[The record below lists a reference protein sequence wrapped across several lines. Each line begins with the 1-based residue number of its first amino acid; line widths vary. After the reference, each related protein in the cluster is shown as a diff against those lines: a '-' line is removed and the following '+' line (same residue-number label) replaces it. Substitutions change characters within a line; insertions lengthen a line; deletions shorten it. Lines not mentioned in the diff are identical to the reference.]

1 MRKLNFTHKNIN
13 STKKVTPF
21 ARFFKARLKPFTR
34 PMFWAPPSI
43 AALLGICIW
52 QYVRN
57 PDLLNAASDQPET
70 VINYTEKSSEVSA
83 NESENYSLD
92 DLAAGADID
101 NLQTLLTTLNRSEN
115 TKKSRRKKAKNNQTS
130 SSLPS
135 EKETQIKTAKDFFG
149 SSIEDLIERANPKDP
164 NSVFKQE
171 ETQSFLSNSSV
182 KPIEVLK
189 NNNSSVNRENHLQT
203 SIDEL
208 LPVNSGLNSN
218 PSTTAT
224 SNNRNI
230 VTENNNIN
238 NLLSNQLVFSNNNP
252 YYRSNNPQGVNQYNQ
267 QLLLNN
273 NPLANSQNGIRSN
286 NQSFNQFNSSI
297 FPTNTGLTNNTNIL
311 QSNPTQQNQFNQ
323 SVFANPTLRQNQLVQ
338 PGLRNS
344 LIQNQLDPA
353 TLQNQWTQSQ
363 YTNSNQVWQQNDAIR
378 SYYNSSPFQSSP
390 FQQNQTRV
398 LY

>member
-1 MRKLNFTHKNIN
+1 MRKLNFTQKNIN
-13 STKKVTPF
+13 STKQITPF

-34 PMFWAPPSI
+34 PMFWAPPTV

-57 PDLLNAASDQPET
+57 PDLLNASSDQPET
-70 VINYTEKSSEVSA
+70 VTNYTEKSSDVSA

-92 DLAAGADID
+92 DLATGADID
-101 NLQTLLTTLNRSEN
+101 NLQTLLTTLNSSEN
-115 TKKSRRKKAKNNQTS
+115 RKKSRRRKANNNQTA

-164 NSVFKQE
+164 NSVFKQQ
-171 ETQSFLSNSSV
+171 ETQSVLSNSSV

-189 NNNSSVNRENHLQT
+189 NNNSPVTRENHLQT
-203 SIDEL
+203 SIDQL
-208 LPVNSGLNSN
+208 LPVKSGLNSN
-218 PSTTAT
+218 PLTTAT

-230 VTENNNIN
+230 ATDNNNIN
-238 NLLSNQLVFSNNNP
+238 NFLSNQLVFSNNNP
-252 YYRSNNPQGVNQYNQ
+252 YYRNNNPLGVNQYNQ

-273 NPLANSQNGIRSN
+273 NSLANSQNGVVFN
-286 NQSFNQFNSSI
+286 NQRFNQFNPSI
-297 FPTNTGLTNNTNIL
+297 LPNNTGLTNNTNLL
-311 QSNPTQQNQFNQ
+311 QSNQTQQNPFNQ
-323 SVFANPTLRQNQLVQ
+323 SIFANPTLRQNQLVQ

-353 TLQNQWTQSQ
+353 TLQNQWTRSQ
-363 YTNSNQVWQQNDAIR
+363 YTNSSQVWQQNDVVR

-390 FQQNQTRV
+390 LQQNQTRV
-398 LY
+398 LH